1 MALTIEQKKQVVAEV
16 SEVAANA
23 LSAVAAEYHGLG
35 VEELT
40 ALRKVAREKGVYL
53 RVVKNTLAK
62 RAVADTEFECMT
74 DGFVGPLML
83 AFSQEGPGDA
93 ARLVKDFAKEN
104 EALQTKMV
112 AISGEVYGADA
123 LDRVASLPTRD
134 EALSK
139 LLGTMQAPVQKLLG
153 TFNAVPT
160 KLVRTVAAIKDAKE
174 AA

>member
-1 MALTIEQKKQVVAEV
+1 MALTITQKKQVVAEV

-23 LSAVAAEYHGLG
+23 LSAVAAEYHGLS
-35 VEELT
+35 VEDLT
-40 ALRKVAREKGVYL
+40 NLRKQAREQGVYL

-62 RAVADTEFECMT
+62 RAVAGTEFECMT

-83 AFSQEGPGDA
+83 AFSYESPGAA

-112 AISGEVYGADA
+112 AISGEAYGPDA

-134 EALSK
+134 EALSQ
-139 LLGTMQAPVQKLLG
+139 LLGTMQAPVQKLVSTL
-153 TFNAVPT
+153 NAVPT
-160 KLVRTVAAIKDAKE
+160 KVVRTVAAIKDAKE